1 MSDADESIPVP
12 DDVADREA
20 YLRGYRDALGM
31 VREACA
37 MLEVTGGATG
47 GDGADDS
54 DDVVPHTRDD
64 GGAATTDEADSDD
77 ECPDCGG
84 ALVPELGGRR
94 CPACGYTDTEPVE
107 SDDEPTLDDLLDT

>member
-1 MSDADESIPVP
+1 MTDQIPVP
-12 DDVADREA
+12 DDVDRES
-20 YLRGYRDALGM
+20 YLTGYRDALGM

-37 MLEVTGGATG
+37 MLEVGFNQQN
-47 GDGADDS
+47 GDDDG
-54 DDVVPHTRDD
+54 DVLVKNTRDD

-94 CPACGYTDTEPVE
+94 CPACGYRDSDPVE

>member
-1 MSDADESIPVP
+1 MSDADEAIPVP
-12 DDVADREA
+12 EDVADRGA

-37 MLEVTGGATG
+37 MLEVSGATG
-47 GDGADDS
+47 DESDDDS
-54 DDVVPHTRDD
+54 DDVVPNTRDD

-77 ECPDCGG
+77 ECPDCGA

-94 CPACGYTDTEPVE
+94 CPACGYTDAEPTA

>member
-1 MSDADESIPVP
+1 MSDQIPVP
-12 DDVADREA
+12 DDVDREA
-20 YLRGYRDALGM
+20 YLEGYTDALGM
-31 VREACA
+31 VRKACA
-37 MLEVTGGATG
+37 MLEVSGATG

-94 CPACGYTDTEPVE
+94 CPACGYRDSDPMA